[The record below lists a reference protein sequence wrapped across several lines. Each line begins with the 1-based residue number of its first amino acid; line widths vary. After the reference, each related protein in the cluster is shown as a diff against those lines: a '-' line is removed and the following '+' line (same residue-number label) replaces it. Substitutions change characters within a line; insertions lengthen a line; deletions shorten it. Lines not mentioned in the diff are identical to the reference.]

1 MSTDTP
7 LYLRV
12 AEELRARIESGELP
26 PGTRLPSV
34 ADISRQYGA

>member
-1 MSTDTP
+1 MSSETL

-12 AEELRARIESGELP
+12 AEELRARIESGELT

-34 ADISRQYGA
+34 AEIS